1 MRNGPRRTHWQR
13 LARPNRR
20 KRTFAI
26 GAWFKHI
33 WTIVQHTVACFLVLA
48 GLILGLVG
56 ATRLWQRAVAHPRLQ
71 VHHIE
76 VTGVVRARP
85 DDILAY
91 AQTARNTPMMTLD
104 MDTIALGVRRHPW
117 VQSVQ
122 VRRQFPDRLTILV
135 AEHRPTLLVA
145 LGGLYVA
152 DDDGQ
157 LFKSFDTSDHLDLPI
172 LSGLQRNAVG
182 TVHAMDVRVREAI
195 GLAGAIENHPAS
207 LGTLDE
213 LHWDQDIGWSAVL
226 RQTHDMSTPKAGA
239 QASVRVYMGRDPLA
253 RLPVVV
259 ETMQVLAQ
267 RHQTPKVI
275 WADFVKNPKRVQV
288 QLASTRNNPPRTHAS
303 QWRRA

>member
-1 MRNGPRRTHWQR
+1 MRNGLPRTHWQR
-13 LARPNRR
+13 GARANRR
-20 KRTFAI
+20 KRIFTV
-26 GAWFKHI
+26 GAWLKRF
-33 WTIVQHTVACFLVLA
+33 WTIVQHAVVCFLMLA
-48 GLILGLVG
+48 CVILGIIG
-56 ATRLWQRAVAHPRLQ
+56 GTRLWQRAVAHPRLQ

-76 VTGVVRARP
+76 VNGVVRARAA
-85 DDILAY
+85 DILAY
-91 AQTARNTPMMTLD
+91 AQTARDTPMMTLD
-104 MDTIALGVRRHPW
+104 MDAIALGVRRHPW

-122 VRRQFPDRLTILV
+122 VRRQFPDRLTIVV

-157 LFKSFDTSDHLDLPI
+157 LFKSFDTSDHLDLPV
-172 LSGLQRNAVG
+172 LSGLQRDAVG
-182 TVHAMDVRVREAI
+182 TVNAMDTRVREAI

-213 LHWDQDIGWSAVL
+213 LHWDQDVGWSAVL
-226 RQTHDMSTPKAGA
+226 RQSHDMSTPKAGA

-288 QLASTRNNPPRTHAS
+288 QLASTRDNPPRTHAS
-303 QWRRA
+303 RWRRA